1 MHQHSGSLSHN
12 HNNESMQNETLT
24 PLEDLLQT
32 TVVVELIENISPD
45 GENIVI
51 PPVVELDADDNVAD
65 ALRVLSANKIL
76 SAPVFSKEQSTY
88 VGFVDMLDLVSFCLK
103 EISQTDKSAEAIDKI
118 AHQVATSKVKECIG
132 MIFE

>member
-1 MHQHSGSLSHN
+1 
-12 HNNESMQNETLT
+12 MQNETLT